1 MTWQKGL
8 YYHLH
13 RTGKKIRKYP
23 NGKDPLKQELFGK
36 TRVCSQCNK
45 RKSTLLFHWK
55 TDYRYKDKVTKR
67 LQRQC
72 GPCRVKKDNDKYSSS
87 ADAFLKRKIAT
98 LLQDC
103 HRYRGRKKVTLT
115 SDKFFNEWT
124 KQKVKTGLIC
134 PISGEK
140 MTYTLGHGEVSTNI
154 SVDRIDSGKDYAKGN
169 IQFVCLMANIMKN
182 KYDNKNLL
190 SWSNKIVNHLGRK

>member
-13 RTGKKIRKYP
+13 RTGKTIRKYP
-23 NGKDPLKQELFGK
+23 DGKDPRKQELFGK
-36 TRVCSQCNK
+36 TRVCTTCKK

>member
-8 YYHLH
+8 YYHLS
-13 RTGKKIRKYP
+13 RTGKTIRKYP
-23 NGKDPLKQELFGK
+23 DGKDPRKQELFGK
-36 TRVCSQCNK
+36 TRVCIKCNK
-45 RKSTLLFHWK
+45 RKSTLQFHWK

-190 SWSNKIVNHLGRK
+190 KWSSKIVNHLGRK

>member
-1 MTWQKGL
+1 LTWQKGL

-13 RTGKKIRKYP
+13 RTGKKIRKFP
-23 NGKDPLKQELFGK
+23 DGKDPEKQKLFGK
-36 TRVCSQCNK
+36 TRVCSKCGK
-45 RKSTLLFHWK
+45 RKSTFQFHWK
-55 TDYRYKDKVTKR
+55 TDYRTKHRIVKR

-72 GPCRVKKDNDKYSSS
+72 GKCRVKFDNDKYSAS
-87 ADAFLKRKIAT
+87 ADAYLKRRIAT

-103 HRYRGRKKVTLT
+103 HRYRGRKKVSLT
-115 SDKFFNEWT
+115 SDRFFNEWT
-124 KQKVKTGLIC
+124 QQKAKTGLTC

-140 MTYTLGHGEVSTNI
+140 MTYTLGRGEVRTNI
-154 SVDRIDSGKDYAKGN
+154 SVDRIDSSKDYAKGN

-190 SWSNKIVNHLGRK
+190 FWSKKIVNHLGNQ

>member
-8 YYHLH
+8 YYHLS
-13 RTGKKIRKYP
+13 RTGKTIRKYP
-23 NGKDPLKQELFGK
+23 DGKDPRKQELFGK
-36 TRVCSQCNK
+36 TRVCTKCNK
-45 RKSTLLFHWK
+45 RKSTLQFHWK

>member
-8 YYHLH
+8 YYHLS
-13 RTGKKIRKYP
+13 RTGKTIRKYP
-23 NGKDPLKQELFGK
+23 DGKDPRKQDLFGK
-36 TRVCSQCNK
+36 TRVCTTCKK

-72 GPCRVKKDNDKYSSS
+72 GPCRVQKDNDKYSSS
-87 ADAFLKRKIAT
+87 ADAYLKRKIAT

-103 HRYRGRKKVTLT
+103 HRYRGRKKVSLNH
-115 SDKFFNEWT
+115 DKFFNEWK
-124 KQKVKTGLIC
+124 KQKAKTGLTC

-140 MTYTLGHGEVSTNI
+140 MTHTLGNGGVLTNI
-154 SVDRIDSGKDYAKGN
+154 SVDRIDSSKDYVRGN
-169 IQFVCLMANIMKN
+169 IQFVCLMTNIMKN
-182 KYDNKNLL
+182 KYNNETLL
-190 SWSNKIVNHLGRK
+190 GWSKKIVNHLGRK